1 MSRNLRDHL
10 GKNCIMAHTYR
21 FRNRLIRHILL
32 VEARFAVHGAGG
44 IWGVLAA
51 TLFDINL
58 FAGNTEELFGAGIS
72 FGKSLV
78 AQVAGI
84 VTIVLWSGILST
96 IMFTIIKTAKLLR
109 VDAEHETIGIDQA
122 EFSPKNA
129 YNQNKDPFG
138 EGQAQ
143 KI

>member
-10 GKNCIMAHTYR
+10 GKNCIMAHTYC

-44 IWGVLAA
+44 IWGVLAVP
-51 TLFDINL
+51 LFDIGTL
-58 FAGNTEELFGAGIS
+58 AGSNDD
-72 FGKSLV
+72 FGKTLV
-78 AQVAGI
+78 AQVVGI
-84 VTIVLWSGILST
+84 ITIVLWSGILST

-129 YNQNKDPFG
+129 YNQNKDAFS
-138 EGQAQ
+138 ET

>member
-10 GKNCIMAHTYR
+10 GKNCIMAYTYR

-44 IWGVLAA
+44 IWGVLAVP
-51 TLFDINL
+51 LFDIGTL
-58 FAGNTEELFGAGIS
+58 AGTNED
-72 FGKSLV
+72 FGKTLI
-78 AQVAGI
+78 AQVTGI

-109 VDAEHETIGIDQA
+109 VDAEHETMGIDQA

-129 YNQNKDPFG
+129 YNQNKDP
-138 EGQAQ
+138 ES

>member
-10 GKNCIMAHTYR
+10 GKNCIMAHTYC

-44 IWGVLAA
+44 IWGVLAVP
-51 TLFDINL
+51 LFDIGTL
-58 FAGNTEELFGAGIS
+58 AGTNEDFVKTLI
-72 FGKSLV
+72 
-78 AQVAGI
+78 AQVTGI

-129 YNQNKDPFG
+129 YNQNKDAFS
-138 EGQAQ
+138 ET